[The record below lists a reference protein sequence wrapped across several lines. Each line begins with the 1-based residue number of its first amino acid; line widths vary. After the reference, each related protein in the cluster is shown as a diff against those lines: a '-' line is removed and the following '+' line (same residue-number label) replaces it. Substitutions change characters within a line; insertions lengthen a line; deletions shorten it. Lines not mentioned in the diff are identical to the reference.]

1 MRRPFSISEYD
12 PWSRHSICSLEGDIL
27 ISNIESP
34 DRGNDDYLIPSL
46 LLLKQKVDLVFG
58 SQPIISLSN
67 DRKGVTVDVCS
78 DSIGKEKFR
87 LYAESIVKKKDISN
101 GLDVSSLIDTTS
113 SLSMTPLSIQP
124 SPLVSMSFLTPQPSS
139 SIPTP
144 SLPSRLSLPPPSSSS
159 SLLPSSVSPV
169 STYRR
174 LHFVSAPPLRTH
186 LDSLLA
192 NYNQPPCFYDTLGV
206 MHEFDTISYLQSLG
220 LLQPFWKEMLS
231 QQISLPL
238 NQVFR
243 RYHYSSIP
251 PRLSDDME
259 TTLLDES
266 LDMLR
271 KSPPQLCSFPSLTQ
285 SSLTQTQIHSHDK
298 PELRLFNLEL
308 ICESE
313 VNKKPNPRNDQII
326 ATFYSY
332 SISYSFI
339 QSN

>member
-1 MRRPFSISEYD
+1 
-12 PWSRHSICSLEGDIL
+12 
-27 ISNIESP
+27 
-34 DRGNDDYLIPSL
+34 
-46 LLLKQKVDLVFG
+46 
-58 SQPIISLSN
+58 
-67 DRKGVTVDVCS
+67 
-78 DSIGKEKFR
+78 
-87 LYAESIVKKKDISN
+87 
-101 GLDVSSLIDTTS
+101 
-113 SLSMTPLSIQP
+113 
-124 SPLVSMSFLTPQPSS
+124 
-139 SIPTP
+139 
-144 SLPSRLSLPPPSSSS
+144 
-159 SLLPSSVSPV
+159 
-169 STYRR
+169 
-174 LHFVSAPPLRTH
+174 
-186 LDSLLA
+186 
-192 NYNQPPCFYDTLGV
+192 

-220 LLQPFWKEMLS
+220 LLQPSQKCYQNRLIFWKEMLS